1 MFLKWM
7 VEAARGKMKTYFDCI
22 PCFLRQALEAAR
34 ALDLDEEKTAA
45 LLRRTLGLAQQL
57 DWSTPPPVIGR
68 DIHRAIREV
77 SGDPD
82 PYLKRKI
89 ADTEAALKL
98 LPEVDR
104 AIAKSADPFATAV
117 KFSIAGNAIDLGA
130 KTAVEADVEKTFHE
144 ALTRPLDEA
153 AVQALEKAISG
164 AKDVLFLADNAGE
177 IVFDRPLLEQIG
189 AKVTVAVRGAPT
201 INDATLDDAK
211 RSGLTERFDVI
222 SNGADTPG
230 TWLPDCSPEFV
241 QKFNSADLVIAKGQ
255 GNYESLN
262 DHPRKIFFLFLTKCP
277 VVSSDLGIPTN
288 TYVIREI

>member
-1 MFLKWM
+1 
-7 VEAARGKMKTYFDCI
+7 MKTYFDCI

-34 ALDLDEEKTAA
+34 ALDLDEEKTDA

-57 DWSTPPPVIGR
+57 DWSIPPPVIGR

-82 PYLKRKI
+82 PYLQRKK
-89 ADTEAALKL
+89 ADTEAALRL
-98 LPEVDR
+98 LPEVVR
-104 AIAKSADPFATAV
+104 AIAQSADPFATAV

-153 AVQALEKAISG
+153 AVHTLEKAISD

-211 RSGLTERFDVI
+211 RSGLTEKFNVI
-222 SNGADTPG
+222 SNGSDTPG
-230 TWLPDCSPEFV
+230 TWLVDCSPEFV
-241 QKFNSADLVIAKGQ
+241 QKFDAADLVIAKGQ

-288 TYVIREI
+288 TYVIRETSSSLKTDLQT

>member
-1 MFLKWM
+1 
-7 VEAARGKMKTYFDCI
+7 MKTYFDCI

-34 ALDLDEEKTAA
+34 ALDLDEEKTGE

-57 DWSTPPPVIGR
+57 DWNTPPPVIGR

-82 PYLKRKI
+82 PYLQRKTT
-89 ADTEAALKL
+89 DTKAALKL

-104 AIAKSADPFATAV
+104 AIAKSVDPFMTAV

-130 KTAVEADVEKTFHE
+130 KTAVEADVEKTFAE

-153 AVQALEKAISG
+153 AVAALAKAISD
-164 AKDVLFLADNAGE
+164 ARDVLFLADNAGE

-189 AKVTVAVRGAPT
+189 KKVTVAVRGAPT

-211 RSGLTERFDVI
+211 RSGFTERFHVI
-222 SNGADTPG
+222 SNGSDTPG
-230 TWLPDCSPEFV
+230 TWLEDCSPEFV
-241 QKFNSADLVIAKGQ
+241 SKFDAADLVIAKGQ

-262 DHPRKIFFLFLTKCP
+262 DHPRKIFFLFLAKCI
-277 VVSSDLGIPTN
+277 VVSRDLGIPTN
-288 TYVIREI
+288 TYVIREN